1 MTQTPDSS
9 HLPWHTLTADQTT
22 QRLQVD
28 PAQGLT
34 TAEAEQRH
42 ARFGPNELID
52 RGIKSPWLILLD
64 QFKETM
70 VIVLIIAA
78 IISGF
83 LGEVKDTIAILVIV
97 VLNAILGF
105 TQEYRAEQA
114 MAALKKMAA
123 PRVKVRRDG
132 RVEQMEA
139 HRLVPGDVVVLEAG
153 DAIPAD
159 ARLVEAANLRVQE
172 ASLTG
177 ESTAVDK
184 VADSLAETNSPIG
197 DRHNMVYMGTAV
209 TMGRGA
215 AVVVDTGMRTELGNI
230 AEMIQSVE
238 SGPTPLQRRMAKM
251 GGSLAI
257 VALVLVFI
265 VVGLGLLR
273 GEDFGELIL
282 TGVAMA
288 VAVVPEG
295 LPAVVTIALALGAQ
309 RMLKRR
315 ALIRKL
321 PAVETLGS
329 VTVICSDKTGT
340 LTENRMTVVVLD
352 VAEHRSTMEEF
363 MRGRQPTLRASDPP
377 QDPPSATLALVLA
390 GSAMCN
396 DAVIQADK
404 EAAGD
409 FSTVG
414 DPTEAALVVSAARYG
429 LWKNDLDKTFPRVA
443 EVPFTSERK
452 LMTTVHKVPIHTD
465 SLVVNPYIRQMLESE
480 NLPYIAVTKGAV
492 DQLLE
497 ISDRVWA
504 NDHFEP
510 LTDEWRERIRDANE
524 GLAKEGLRVL
534 GVALRPLKELLPQP
548 ANADAASPYEQQ
560 LAIVGMVGMIDPP
573 RAEVKDAIHTAKSAG
588 IRTVMITGDHPLTAL
603 RIAQDLGIVGNG
615 GPSRDDGGDKKEEA
629 RGKKEEGHAHDRAA
643 PDRVLTGQ
651 ELAQMSD
658 DDLYKVVEDVSVFAR
673 VAPEHKLRIVAAL
686 QRRGEIAAM
695 TGDGVND
702 APALRKAD
710 IGVAMGIT
718 GTDVSKEASDMVILD
733 DNFASIVAAV
743 EEGRTIYDNVRKF
756 IRYTLTSNA
765 GEIVVMLAAP
775 FVGMPIP
782 LTALQILWVNLVTDG
797 LPGLALGVEPA
808 ERSVMH
814 RPPYPP
820 NQSIF
825 ARGMAPAIL
834 FIGLLMGAVS
844 LGVGYWAWSQGN
856 PAWVTMVFMTL
867 TLSQMGNALAIR
879 SERDSLFSIGLLSNK
894 AMLGAVLLTFVLQLA
909 VTYVPFLQPIFRTQA
924 LTAGEL
930 AISLGASTVVF
941 IASEIWKAFLRRR
954 S

>member
-1 MTQTPDSS
+1 
-9 HLPWHTLTADQTT
+9 
-22 QRLQVD
+22 
-28 PAQGLT
+28 
-34 TAEAEQRH
+34 
-42 ARFGPNELID
+42 
-52 RGIKSPWLILLD
+52 
-64 QFKETM
+64 
-70 VIVLIIAA
+70 
-78 IISGF
+78 
-83 LGEVKDTIAILVIV
+83 
-97 VLNAILGF
+97 
-105 TQEYRAEQA
+105 
-114 MAALKKMAA
+114 
-123 PRVKVRRDG
+123 
-132 RVEQMEA
+132 
-139 HRLVPGDVVVLEAG
+139 
-153 DAIPAD
+153 
-159 ARLVEAANLRVQE
+159 
-172 ASLTG
+172 
-177 ESTAVDK
+177 
-184 VADSLAETNSPIG
+184 
-197 DRHNMVYMGTAV
+197 
-209 TMGRGA
+209 
-215 AVVVDTGMRTELGNI
+215 
-230 AEMIQSVE
+230 
-238 SGPTPLQRRMAKM
+238 
-251 GGSLAI
+251 
-257 VALVLVFI
+257 
-265 VVGLGLLR
+265 
-273 GEDFGELIL
+273 
-282 TGVAMA
+282 
-288 VAVVPEG
+288 
-295 LPAVVTIALALGAQ
+295 
-309 RMLKRR
+309 
-315 ALIRKL
+315 
-321 PAVETLGS
+321 
-329 VTVICSDKTGT
+329 
-340 LTENRMTVVVLD
+340 MTVVVLD
-352 VAEHRSTMEEF
+352 AAEQRTTMEEF

-377 QDPPSATLALVLA
+377 QDPPAATLALVLA

-429 LWKNDLDKTFPRVA
+429 LWKNELDQTFPRVA

-465 SLVVNPYIRQMLESE
+465 SLVINPYIRQMLESE

-492 DQLLE
+492 DQLLD

-534 GVALRPLKELLPQP
+534 GVALRPLRELLPQP
-548 ANADAASPYEQQ
+548 PNADAASPYERQ

-573 RAEVKDAIHTAKSAG
+573 RAEVKDAVHTAKSAG
-588 IRTVMITGDHPLTAL
+588 IRPVMITGDHPLTAL
-603 RIAQDLGIVGNG
+603 RIAQDLGIVGDG
-615 GPSRDDGGDKKEEA
+615 SPSPDDGGDKKEEA
-629 RGKKEEGHAHDRAA
+629 RGKKEEGHAHDRAV

-765 GEIVVMLAAP
+765 GEIIVMLAAP
-775 FVGMPIP
+775 FIGMPIP

-808 ERSVMH
+808 ERNIMRRRRI
-814 RPPYPP
+814 RPTRAA
-820 NQSIF
+820 F

-844 LGVGYWAWSQGN
+844 TLGTGPGAK
-856 PAWVTMVFMTL
+856 ATL
-867 TLSQMGNALAIR
+867 RG
-879 SERDSLFSIGLLSNK
+879 
-894 AMLGAVLLTFVLQLA
+894 
-909 VTYVPFLQPIFRTQA
+909 
-924 LTAGEL
+924 
-930 AISLGASTVVF
+930 
-941 IASEIWKAFLRRR
+941 
-954 S
+954 